1 MSLFVPF
8 FDKLF
13 PACHIQDTSFLLP
26 APHSSASILPI
37 LVLVLI
43 GQSNTSHLLSV
54 ETQTKVV
61 NSSSSKSEEIL
72 IKIKISSVETQTKV
86 VNSSSSKSEE
96 LLIKIKIRMST
107 ETAKW
112 CNSLEK
118 SLCEL
123 LIVQIL
129 GGKKPKSFVKEAWI
143 EVKYEFNKKNG
154 QNFTMDQIKNRYN
167 LFRVRH
173 NDMKKLMSLS
183 GFEWDSED
191 KKIIVDDEGVW
202 DAYLGEYPD
211 KKKYKTNGC
220 PIYEEL
226 CTIFGG
232 STVTGSNAYASA
244 QSIDD
249 DTPAKSSR
257 KGSSVVGVEERAT
270 STAGMSEALFAIA
283 DATKAKHVIDLDK
296 DPFSIPNCTKY
307 FQSLDGVSVRS
318 LMGALEKFQDAVW
331 RQVFMSLDPNNQKEW
346 LKSLGS

>member
-1 MSLFVPF
+1 
-8 FDKLF
+8 
-13 PACHIQDTSFLLP
+13 
-26 APHSSASILPI
+26 
-37 LVLVLI
+37 
-43 GQSNTSHLLSV
+43 
-54 ETQTKVV
+54 
-61 NSSSSKSEEIL
+61 
-72 IKIKISSVETQTKV
+72 
-86 VNSSSSKSEE
+86 
-96 LLIKIKIRMST
+96 MST

-143 EVKYEFNKKNG
+143 EVKDEFNKKNG

-167 LFRVRH
+167 LFRVRP

-211 KKKYKTNGC
+211 KKKYKTNGF

-232 STVTGSNAYASA
+232 STATGSNAYASA
-244 QSIDD
+244 QSVDD
-249 DTPAKSSR
+249 DTPVKSSR
-257 KGSSVVGVEERAT
+257 QGSSVVGVEEVSESSTEKDNERGKRKAPATIGYGQTKRAT
-270 STAGMSEALFAIA
+270 STAGLSEALFAIA

-296 DPFSIPNCTKY
+296 DLFSIPNFTKY
-307 FQSLDGVSVRS
+307 LQSLDGVSVRS
-318 LMGALEKFQDAVW
+318 LMGALEKFQDAGW

>member
-1 MSLFVPF
+1 
-8 FDKLF
+8 
-13 PACHIQDTSFLLP
+13 
-26 APHSSASILPI
+26 
-37 LVLVLI
+37 
-43 GQSNTSHLLSV
+43 
-54 ETQTKVV
+54 
-61 NSSSSKSEEIL
+61 
-72 IKIKISSVETQTKV
+72 
-86 VNSSSSKSEE
+86 
-96 LLIKIKIRMST
+96 MST

-143 EVKYEFNKKNG
+143 EVKDEFNKKNG

-244 QSIDD
+244 QSVDD
-249 DTPAKSSR
+249 DTPVKSSR
-257 KGSSVVGVEERAT
+257 QGSSVVGVEEVSESSTEKANERGKRKAPATIDYGQTKRAT
-270 STAGMSEALFAIA
+270 STAGLSEALFAIA

-307 FQSLDGVSVRS
+307 LQSLDGVSVRS
-318 LMGALEKFQDAVW
+318 LMGALEKFQDVGW